1 MVAPSSSVTLQ
12 AGLLRLTVGF
22 RTNIGVGPGNDES
35 CSIPAHR
42 DRMTYVTRG
51 CPDEDLEVTP
61 VDRPPIAVHIPV
73 REGPV
78 VEGEVDGRRLRR
90 GQLHLLECLELLLG
104 LLLGPGHRMHIDL
117 DDLGGCS
124 GPRVGDRQLDLYVGR
139 LPHCHLRPV
148 VVERGVGPVSY
159 THLTLT

>member
-1 MVAPSSSVTLQ
+1 MSREDAPMRISKSPRSTDHRLPSTSQCAKARSSRVKWTVAVSAGANSTFSS
-12 AGLLRLTVGF
+12 
-22 RTNIGVGPGNDES
+22 
-35 CSIPAHR
+35 
-42 DRMTYVTRG
+42 
-51 CPDEDLEVTP
+51 
-61 VDRPPIAVHIPV
+61 
-73 REGPV
+73 
-78 VEGEVDGRRLRR
+78 
-90 GQLHLLECLELLLG
+90 LELLLG